1 MTTQPITVFLA
12 DDHPIVAE
20 GIKALLLPFNEFQFV
35 GHASDGQDL
44 MRQLSDL
51 KVQVLLLDL
60 NMPGDDFFVN
70 IKYLRKQHPWIRI
83 LAFTGY
89 DNPSLAKSVIDAGAQ
104 GFLVKSCKPSQIL
117 EAIRVLRNGEQYLP
131 EILRQN
137 ETPAES
143 ASTSPPPVRDDFRK
157 RLSLSKREQE
167 ILVFISKGFTSQRIA
182 QALFISKYTV
192 ETHRKNI
199 LRKLDLNSSTELV
212 KFAIQQGL
220 IQ

>member
-20 GIKALLLPFNEFQFV
+20 GIKALLLQYNEFQFV

-44 MRQLSDL
+44 MRQLPDL

-60 NMPGDDFFVN
+60 NMPGDDFFFN

-89 DNPSLAKSVIDAGAQ
+89 DNPSLAKSVLDAGAQ
-104 GFLVKSCKPSQIL
+104 GFLVKTCKPGQIL
-117 EAIRVLRNGEQYLP
+117 EAIRVLRNGDQYLP
-131 EILRQN
+131 HMLRQN
-137 ETPAES
+137 ETPDES
-143 ASTSPPPVRDDFRK
+143 AYASQPLRDDFKK

-167 ILVFISKGFTSQRIA
+167 ILVLISKGFTSQRIA

-199 LRKLDLNSSTELV
+199 LRKLDVNSSTELV